1 MAKEEVFDRLTKVID
16 NVSRKKK
23 LSDAQ
28 IRTITSLV
36 EMIRTGDSLSD
47 DKLMRYFE
55 QIGGGS

>member
-1 MAKEEVFDRLTKVID
+1 MTEEDVFDRLTKVVN
-16 NVSRKKK
+16 NVSHKKK

-28 IRTITSLV
+28 ISTIISLV
-36 EMIRTGDSLSD
+36 DMIRTGDTVSD

>member
-55 QIGGGS
+55 QIGGGN

>member
-1 MAKEEVFDRLTKVID
+1 MTEEDVFDRLTKVVD
-16 NVSRKKK
+16 NVSHKKK

-28 IRTITSLV
+28 ISTIISLV
-36 EMIRTGDSLSD
+36 DMIRTGDTVSD

>member
-1 MAKEEVFDRLTKVID
+1 MTEEDVFERLTKVVE
-16 NVSRKKK
+16 NVSKKKK

-28 IRTITSLV
+28 ISTIISLV
-36 EMIRTGDSLSD
+36 DMIRAGDIVSD

>member
-1 MAKEEVFDRLTKVID
+1 MTEEDVFDRLAKVVD
-16 NVSRKKK
+16 NVSHKKK

-28 IRTITSLV
+28 ISTIISLV
-36 EMIRTGDSLSD
+36 DMIRTGDTISD

>member
-1 MAKEEVFDRLTKVID
+1 MTEEDVFDRLTKVID
-16 NVSRKKK
+16 NVSKKKK

-28 IRTITSLV
+28 ISTIISLV
-36 EMIRTGDSLSD
+36 EMIRDGDTVSD